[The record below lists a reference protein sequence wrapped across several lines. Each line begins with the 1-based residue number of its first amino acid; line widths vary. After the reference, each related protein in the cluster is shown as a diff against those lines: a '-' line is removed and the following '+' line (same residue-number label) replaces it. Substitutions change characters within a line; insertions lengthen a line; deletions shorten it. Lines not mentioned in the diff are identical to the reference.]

1 MRGKEE
7 EEDVLLIDEDDEDE
21 LRPSREEEFSD
32 EDSDDDDGDRFERPY
47 EEKGI
52 TSSIAMTHNFKSLR
66 ANDGEAFPVNVDTES
81 PYGGRMRASGLGQVW
96 RELSPEVRFGEYL
109 ETAVPL
115 THTTTLGEY
124 RRARTD
130 AVVADESYKQLYW
143 ITGEDRQMVADH
155 FLTTGLRNMTPGDVQ
170 FSCIIDTRA
179 LVLDLCHVYV
189 HPDAV
194 AILTEGHARPQL
206 YDYLCQY
213 VLYSRQSGLDVRIQP
228 VTLQAVLSVHGPRAS
243 IALAEMV
250 EALPAARL
258 ETLNRVAHPESG
270 EALQLSPGAIIH
282 QPFQSALEFH
292 TDSASGVII
301 RGGSIGSGLDAFT
314 LLLDV
319 DADGA
324 SILRS
329 LCTDHDVLPAGILVI
344 DMLRN
349 EAGLPRP
356 GVDVTPLTSPIRASL
371 AWTIDQYKLR
381 LHTMFGWK
389 QIFAQLGGGPRFVRT
404 GIILQSYAHAGC
416 RLLSTPHR
424 RPVGEITSCTWSPEL
439 KARICQAY
447 IKPEFSK
454 PGRNLLV
461 SVPYNLP
468 DGMKY
473 SKKKRLLSQ
482 GVFRGQY
489 RRLTAARV
497 YGLPFVEHS
506 YPGAEG
512 MKVVEFSKPDRD
524 ELVRKPHRVNGAVA
538 SKLVRQRDR
547 RRNLKQMGRQRQQQH
562 VTA

>member
-1 MRGKEE
+1 
-7 EEDVLLIDEDDEDE
+7 
-21 LRPSREEEFSD
+21 
-32 EDSDDDDGDRFERPY
+32 
-47 EEKGI
+47 
-52 TSSIAMTHNFKSLR
+52 
-66 ANDGEAFPVNVDTES
+66 
-81 PYGGRMRASGLGQVW
+81 
-96 RELSPEVRFGEYL
+96 
-109 ETAVPL
+109 
-115 THTTTLGEY
+115 
-124 RRARTD
+124 
-130 AVVADESYKQLYW
+130 
-143 ITGEDRQMVADH
+143 
-155 FLTTGLRNMTPGDVQ
+155 
-170 FSCIIDTRA
+170 
-179 LVLDLCHVYV
+179 
-189 HPDAV
+189 
-194 AILTEGHARPQL
+194 
-206 YDYLCQY
+206 
-213 VLYSRQSGLDVRIQP
+213 
-228 VTLQAVLSVHGPRAS
+228 
-243 IALAEMV
+243 MV